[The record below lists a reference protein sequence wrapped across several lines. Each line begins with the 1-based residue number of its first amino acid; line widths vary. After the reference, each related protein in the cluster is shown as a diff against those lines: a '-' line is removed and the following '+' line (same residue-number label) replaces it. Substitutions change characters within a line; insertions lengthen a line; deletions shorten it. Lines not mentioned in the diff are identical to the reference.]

1 MKKFFCFCIAFLLSV
16 TSVGATVVDKQAPY
30 FGDYL
35 FVYNSKNHN
44 VSVSPTLSTSVQN
57 NAMMSVL
64 ETENAFKAEE
74 RIHWSPDY
82 SNLSFPKDLEIKEST
97 NFAKTPVLFSA
108 SSPQIGDTLT
118 YLVSDPR
125 TGEEYPQDFIYL
137 ASGSYCNILVEPDED
152 GNPKLTTQDA
162 QKLAEEFDTN
172 IQPFMVGNFGDYY
185 TYLGVTSAGYLQYS
199 KNTSMDILLYD
210 IQDGFNNSTVR
221 SYVGGYT
228 DLTDFISVELGGN
241 GNERGIL
248 HIDIYPLMGLTGT
261 PDIEKCYSTI
271 VHEFQHQ
278 ISYSDSLFDYFTGKT
293 SYYINETWW
302 NEAFSLAA
310 EHLYTGEPL
319 TYRINSYND
328 STNSVPL
335 RNGLILDYDDYLEN
349 NDHTPSNY
357 SVSYLFGQYL
367 RCQTKGLTGGGN
379 QIYRTILEQLGTDY
393 TAILAGLSAI
403 GYEHAPQDFET
414 LYRNFRM
421 ATILK
426 NPTGPYGFA
435 GEAAFSGLVDNAY
448 TGTATV
454 TLKPGAAFV
463 LKKPENFTPAD
474 NLSYTAF
481 SQRGAYSYA
490 VNGVGD
496 TVVNVTHGSLSEG
509 GIRLFAAGYG
519 EGNQLLGVDEI
530 IVTSGIENYPYNL
543 PKASVT
549 KKFFLFAADG
559 SLKPLAYA
567 EIQ

>member
-35 FVYNSKNHN
+35 FVYNGTGNN
-44 VSVSPTLSTSVQN
+44 VSVSPTVSTSVQN
-57 NAMMSVL
+57 YAMMSVL
-64 ETENAFKAEE
+64 ETESIDEIGE

-82 SNLSFPKDLEIKEST
+82 SNLSFPKDLAIKEPT

-118 YLVSDPR
+118 YLVSNPI
-125 TGEEYPQDFIYL
+125 TGVRYHQEFIYL
-137 ASGSYCNILVEPDED
+137 ASGSYCNILVEPDVD
-152 GNPKLTTQDA
+152 GNSKLTTQDA

-172 IQPFMVGNFGDYY
+172 IQPFMVENFGDYY
-185 TYLGVTSAGYLQYS
+185 TYLGRYAQS

-221 SYVGGYT
+221 TYVGGYT
-228 DLTDFISVELGGN
+228 DLTDFLSLDLWGN

-261 PDIEKCYSTI
+261 PNVEKAYSTI

-278 ISYSDSLFDYFTGKT
+278 ISYSDSLSDYFTGKT
-293 SYYINETWW
+293 SYPSNETWW
-302 NEAFSLAA
+302 NEAFSMAA

-319 TYRINSYND
+319 TNRINSYNQ

-335 RNGLILDYDDYLEN
+335 RNGLILDYDDYKEN
-349 NDHTPSNY
+349 NNHTASNY
-357 SVSYLFGQYL
+357 STSYLFGQYL
-367 RCQTKGLTGGGN
+367 RCQTKDLTGGGN

-403 GYEHAPQDFET
+403 GYEYAPQDFET

-435 GEAAFSGLVDNAY
+435 GESAFSGLVDNAY

-481 SQRGAYSYA
+481 SQQGAYSYA

-496 TVVNVTHGSLSEG
+496 TTVNVTHGSLPEG

-530 IVTSGIENYPYNL
+530 TVTSGTENYIYDL
-543 PKASVT
+543 PKASVA
-549 KKFFLFAADG
+549 KKFFLFTADG
-559 SLKPLAYA
+559 SLKPLAFSDV
-567 EIQ
+567 Q